1 MAFPAFLDANVVY
14 SATLNDLLL
23 RLGEFEVFR
32 PLWSKDVLR
41 ELETALVRN
50 AGVSPDKAQRRIGD
64 MQVAFPTA
72 EVHDYEG
79 LVPNLSCDPKDRH
92 ILAAA
97 ITGQAQV
104 LVTFNVQDFPDH
116 SVTEFNVGVSTPDG
130 FLLDQWDLHPEL
142 VALAVRRM
150 VSDLRRPSL
159 TLGDLGTS
167 LERSGAPRFARVL
180 VTEIN

>member
-1 MAFPAFLDANVVY
+1 M
-14 SATLNDLLL
+14 NDLLL
-23 RLGEFEVFR
+23 RLAELEVFR

-50 AGVSPDKAQRRIGD
+50 AG
-64 MQVAFPTA
+64 
-72 EVHDYEG
+72 
-79 LVPNLSCDPKDRH
+79 
-92 ILAAA
+92 
-97 ITGQAQV
+97 QAQV

-116 SVTEFNVGVSTPDG
+116 SVTEFNVDVLTPDE

-159 TLGDLGTS
+159 TLGDLGIS
-167 LERSGAPRFARVL
+167 LERSGAPRFARVTA
-180 VTEIN
+180 TEIDKL